1 MNSLKILDIF
11 IGGKC
16 NLACYQCDTR
26 SDIIRSGEYDQST
39 ETIIEGIRLAQQHF
53 KIEMYSMLGGEPLM
67 YLSQVKELV
76 TYIRQTDPSAYII
89 IPTNGTLLHKNK
101 EELADLLLNYNVS
114 LFVCNHF
121 AGFKDQRL
129 SQKVIEA
136 SLAFAKELNLIQI
149 DPIEFNKQLSGT
161 DVTDRENFTS
171 EEHVF
176 TNGTMHFWIRNQE
189 EFHSNYFMSNNSP
202 KPFATNDPAG
212 SYKEGCCSPMC
223 SFMFDKK
230 LYKCAALGTLEKFLK
245 FYNALEDPAWQKYLA
260 YKPLD
265 LTTATSA
272 EIKDFSDTKLSAKPE
287 CDMCP
292 NTTEHIFVKTE
303 EKVINF
309 HERLRI

>member
-1 MNSLKILDIF
+1 MNSLKILDVF

-26 SDIIRSGEYDQST
+26 SDVIRSGEYDQST

-67 YLSQVKELV
+67 YLSQVKEIV
-76 TYIRQTDPSAYII
+76 TYIRATDPQAYII
-89 IPTNGTLLHKNK
+89 IPTNGTLLHKNRP
-101 EELADLLLNYNVS
+101 ELTDLLLNYNVS

-121 AGFKDQRL
+121 AGFNDKKL
-129 SQKVIEA
+129 SQRVIDSA
-136 SLAFAKELNLIQI
+136 LDFAKELNLEQI
-149 DPIEFNKQLSGT
+149 DHVEFNRKLSGI
-161 DVTDRENFTS
+161 DVDSKENFTG

-176 TNGTMHFWIRNQE
+176 TNGTMHLWIRNQE
-189 EFHSNYFMSNNSP
+189 EFHSNYYMSNNVP
-202 KPFATNDPAG
+202 KPFATNDPEG
-212 SYKEGCCSPMC
+212 SYREGCCSPMC

-245 FYNALEDPAWQKYLA
+245 FYNATEDPAWQKYLA

-265 LTTATSA
+265 LVTATK
-272 EIKDFSDTKLSAKPE
+272 EEVKDFSDTKLSAKPE

-292 NTTEHIFVKTE
+292 NTNEHIFVKTE

-309 HERLRI
+309 HERIRI